1 MYLKFEEVYNQY
13 LIYIENR
20 LKKQT
25 VEDIKEKFQS
35 KILPYFKNKNFYDI
49 KEIDYMK
56 WQNEIEKSN
65 YSNNYKRNLHYV
77 FSGFVNYCVL
87 YHNLQNNF
95 VKKVGMFKME
105 NKKTKFDFYTLKEFK
120 KFIKC
125 VDNNVYKQF
134 FNLMYFTGTRPG
146 EAMALKFS
154 DISKYQISI
163 TKTISEHSING
174 SRLIDT
180 PKNITSFRDITIDKK
195 MYNQLIRL
203 LKFYQNQNNDC
214 KYDYF
219 VFGGL
224 KPLAPTSINRIKKRA
239 SEKANLRQIT
249 IHQFRHSHATLLYK
263 YNIPLKAIKDRL
275 GHSNINTT
283 TSVYV
288 HLDNKQKKKVQ
299 QKLSLIRLFF

>member
-1 MYLKFEEVYNQY
+1 MYLKFEDAYNQY

-35 KILPYFKNKNFYDI
+35 KILPYFKNKNIYDI

-134 FNLMYFTGTRPG
+134 FNLMYFTGTRQG

-154 DISKYQISI
+154 DLCCNEISI
-163 TKTISEHSING
+163 NKEISEHCING
-174 SRLIDT
+174 SRVIDST
-180 PKNITSFRDITIDKK
+180 KSISSYRTVFIDKK
-195 MYNQLIRL
+195 LKKDL
-203 LKFYQNQNNDC
+203 LKLKKYYQNIYSDVNF
-214 KYDYF
+214 DYYI
-219 VFGGL
+219 FGGV
-224 KPLAPTSINRIKKRA
+224 KPLAPTTINRYKIKA
-239 SEKANLRQIT
+239 CEKAKLKPIKL
-249 IHQFRHSHATLLYK
+249 HEFRHSHASLLYLRGITIKK
-263 YNIPLKAIKDRL
+263 YSRTFRTLPQAIFM
-275 GHSNINTT
+275 SI
-283 TSVYV
+283 
-288 HLDNKQKKKVQ
+288 
-299 QKLSLIRLFF
+299 